1 MTTSPSSLLASTGG
15 VEALA
20 RTLKILPSGRHDRF
34 QYVDA
39 RARRARYGQER
50 PVPPSPV
57 LPRQSLVAAVLV
69 ITTGEKPAA
78 DAASKSPCHLLAN

>member
-39 RARRARYGQER
+39 RARVRGMDKSAGA
-50 PVPPSPV
+50 PFAGTSPS
-57 LPRQSLVAAVLV
+57 
-69 ITTGEKPAA
+69 IT
-78 DAASKSPCHLLAN
+78 SRCSSHHNR

>member
-1 MTTSPSSLLASTGG
+1 MTISPSSLLASTGG

-39 RARRARYGQER
+39 RARVRGMDKSGRCPLRRYF
-50 PVPPSPV
+50 PVN
-57 LPRQSLVAAVLV
+57 
-69 ITTGEKPAA
+69 
-78 DAASKSPCHLLAN
+78 H

>member
-1 MTTSPSSLLASTGG
+1 MADHPENPTALVVSEHQDDDHFAELVAAGG

-39 RARRARYGQER
+39 RARVRGMDKSAGA
-50 PVPPSPV
+50 PFAGTSPS
-57 LPRQSLVAAVLV
+57 
-69 ITTGEKPAA
+69 IT
-78 DAASKSPCHLLAN
+78 SRCSSHHNR